1 MSKKWRPG
9 YGPPFLFIFLSQKRK
24 NMLKEFKAFIMKGNV
39 LDLAVAVV
47 IGGAFGAIISS
58 LVGDVITPLLLAP
71 AMQAAGVDDIN
82 ALAWGAVKYGNFL
95 SAVIKFIVIAWILF
109 LIVKAFN
116 AMKQPEAPAAP
127 AGPTQEE
134 LLTQIRDL
142 LKK

>member
-1 MSKKWRPG
+1 
-9 YGPPFLFIFLSQKRK
+9 
-24 NMLKEFKAFIMKGNV
+24 MLKEFKAFIMKGNV